1 MSWKSKKIH
10 LCANIPKKQ
19 AIEMKERAMVLMKEW
34 RSMQPN
40 PTLEW
45 MILELER
52 LGVRKLNGHST
63 SLSDELIARKEVAE
77 VSILDC
83 LFFLNSG
90 VEGIACFGNELQ
102 V

>member
-1 MSWKSKKIH
+1 VSWKSKKIH

-19 AIEMKERAMVLMKEW
+19 AIEMKEGAIVLMKEW

-45 MILELER
+45 VILELEQM
-52 LGVRKLNGHST
+52 GFRKWNGHSA
-63 SLSDELIARKEVAE
+63 SLSDELKSRKEVAE

-83 LFFLNSG
+83 LFFLNIHS
-90 VEGIACFGNELQ
+90 
-102 V
+102 